1 MAAAEPGICIRVRL
15 AARSS
20 RVVAVVVVANA
31 AIRVSERFVKPD
43 DVIKSVV
50 VTSSQDSGGFVVVAV
65 CAHAVAVSRVAAVVS
80 RGVKAVEVM
89 PRFLS
94 QVQEPRWDGIR
105 PL

>member
-1 MAAAEPGICIRVRL
+1 M
-15 AARSS
+15 
-20 RVVAVVVVANA
+20 VAVVVVANA
-31 AIRVSERFVKPD
+31 AIRVRVSERFAKQD

-65 CAHAVAVSRVAAVVS
+65 CALAVAVSRVAAVVS
-80 RGVKAVEVM
+80 RGVKAVEVT